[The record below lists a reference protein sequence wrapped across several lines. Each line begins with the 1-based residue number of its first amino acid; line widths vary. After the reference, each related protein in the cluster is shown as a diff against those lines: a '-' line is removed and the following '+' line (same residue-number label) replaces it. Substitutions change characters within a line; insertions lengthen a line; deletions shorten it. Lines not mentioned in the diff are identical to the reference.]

1 MNPAKL
7 VAFATN
13 EFRTGLRNRWVVTA
27 VVIMTVF
34 SCVLAFAGSAPSGAT
49 KVEPLTVLN
58 VSLVSLSVYM
68 VPLLG
73 LLLAYDAFAGERE
86 RGTLSLLLT
95 YPIHRYEIVL
105 GKFLGHSLILAC
117 AIGTGFGV
125 AAVLVAWD
133 GASGAALVAYGRL
146 AASALLLGMA
156 FLALGYVL
164 SALSRQTTTAA
175 ALSVGL
181 WLVAVVLFDLVLLS
195 ALVADKGGTFTTQVF
210 PWLLV
215 GNPADGFRLFALSGL
230 PAGSLAD
237 ELAPPPGV
245 SAPSATAALVG
256 LFVWTSAGLALSVN
270 RLRRM
275 EI

>member
-1 MNPAKL
+1 MNLTKL
-7 VAFATN
+7 LTFANN

-27 VVIMTVF
+27 VVIMTLF
-34 SCVLAFAGSAPSGAT
+34 SCVLAFAGSAPSGTT
-49 KVEPLTVLN
+49 KVEPLTVLT
-58 VSLVSLSVYM
+58 VSLISLSVYM

-95 YPIHRYEIVL
+95 YPIRRHEIVL
-105 GKFLGHSLILAC
+105 GKFFGHSMILAC

-125 AAVLVAWD
+125 AALLVASD
-133 GASGAALVAYGRL
+133 GATAAALTAYGRL

-164 SALSRQTTTAA
+164 SALSRQTATAA
-175 ALSVGL
+175 ALSIGL

-195 ALVADKGGTFTTQVF
+195 ALIADKGGTFTTQVF

-215 GNPADGFRLFALSGL
+215 GNPADGFRLFALAGL

-237 ELAPPPGV
+237 ELTPPPGV
-245 SAPSATAALVG
+245 TAPSAAAALIG
-256 LFVWTSAGLALSVN
+256 LLTWTFAGLALSVD
-270 RLRRM
+270 RLRRL